1 MARCEKIQKSG
12 FATASLVLGI
22 IGLCTSFIPFINNL
36 SAILGLIAII
46 FGIVSLCKK
55 ASKGMAIAGIIISI
69 LTIVAVVNSQKAL
82 SDSLDTLS
90 KGLDKATG
98 SSTEEVLKND
108 ADVVLG
114 NFEVT
119 KGQYG
124 ITNTKLTVK
133 VTNKTSETKSFSIQV
148 EAVDT
153 TGARINQDYVYANNL
168 GAGQEQDFEI
178 FTYINSDKLEAMQN
192 ATFKIVEASIY

>member
-1 MARCEKIQKSG
+1 MARYEETQKSG

-55 ASKGMAIAGIIISI
+55 ASKRMAIFGIVISI
-69 LTIVAVVNSQKAL
+69 LTIVAVVNSQKTL
-82 SDSLDTLS
+82 SDSLDAVS
-90 KGLDKATG
+90 KELDKAAG
-98 SSTEEVLKND
+98 NSMEEILKND
-108 ADVVLG
+108 ADVTLG

-119 KGQYG
+119 KGSYG
-124 ITNTKLTVK
+124 ITDTKLTVK
-133 VTNKTSETKSFSIQV
+133 VTNKTSEKKSFNFHI

-153 TGARINQDYVYANNL
+153 TGARINEDYVYANDL
-168 GAGQEQDFEI
+168 AAGQSQSFDI
-178 FTYINSDKLEAMQN
+178 FTLVASDKINEMKN
-192 ATFKIVEASIY
+192 ATFKIIEASMY